1 MIEQTILEER
11 QYQRRILDL
20 LIEYKNEASHCIVEL
35 DCGLGKRVLIYLL
48 VEKLLKKE
56 RCLIL
61 VDSTTSFQE
70 TLSYLQG
77 QYGGVSDLGYLSS
90 RVPSRMRM
98 QILETSRVILSTPQ
112 TLANALQKMPE
123 KPKFDVIII
132 NEVDKIVRRTA
143 TNQVLIFPFNSL
155 MDYFTQFWVIGLSG
169 TIRDSHIVYQKEQF
183 SVRRELESL
192 SFFLQPLRVITMDE
206 LTGTDIDDHI
216 NKTHLVKVPIEDP
229 NLAQLLE
236 KLDSGIDDARREIIS
251 QTEKEN
257 PELIEN
263 LSNQEIAQLA
273 FNLPAEDELV
283 QKYRT
288 SLLVRKYVT
297 SMMPWRF
304 KRFLYSPQLEIDKEL
319 IDSLNNKSE
328 KVQKVGQLV
337 RKAQKTVVIVS
348 YVETAKTLYKYL
360 ETLGIIPFLITGTIK
375 DKQSVL
381 QAFRDSKSQSTII
394 MTSVGERDI
403 DLPTADQMI
412 VFDSINTTKTM
423 YQRVKRTRGGTV
435 YFLYYTNT
443 YEERKIER
451 LIKNIL
457 NKYPWSTVD
466 IGIQTL

>member
-1 MIEQTILEER
+1 MLEHTILEER

-20 LIEYKNEASHCIVEL
+20 LIEYKSEASHCIVEL

-56 RCLIL
+56 RSLIL

-90 RVPSRMRM
+90 RVPSHMRM
-98 QILETSRVILSTPQ
+98 QILETRRVILSTPQ

-132 NEVDKIVRRTA
+132 NEVDKVVRRTA

-155 MDYFTQFWVIGLSG
+155 IGYFTQFWVVGLSG
-169 TIRDSHIVYQKEQF
+169 TIRDSHVVYQKEQF

-192 SFFLQPLRVITMDE
+192 GYFLQPLRVITMDE
-206 LTGTDIDDHI
+206 LTGTDIDNHI
-216 NKTHLVKVPIEDP
+216 TKTNLVKVPIEDP
-229 NLAQLLE
+229 NLAELLE
-236 KLDSGIDDARREIIS
+236 RLDSGIDDARREIIS

-257 PELIEN
+257 PELLEN
-263 LSNQEIAQLA
+263 LSKQEIAQLA
-273 FNLPAEDELV
+273 FNLPAEDSLV
-283 QKYRT
+283 QKYRG

-304 KRFLYSPQLEIDKEL
+304 KRFLYNPQLEVDKEL

-348 YVETAKTLYKYL
+348 YVETAKTIYKYL
-360 ETLGIIPFLITGTIK
+360 ETLGIMPFLITGAIK
-375 DKQSVL
+375 DKQSII

-423 YQRVKRTRGGTV
+423 YQRIKRTRGGTV
-435 YFLYYTNT
+435 YFLYYKET

-457 NKYPWSTVD
+457 NKYPWSTIDLGVQE
-466 IGIQTL
+466 I

>member
-1 MIEQTILEER
+1 MIEHTILEER

-20 LIEYKNEASHCIVEL
+20 LIEYKSEASHCIVEL

-56 RCLIL
+56 RSLIL

-70 TLSYLQG
+70 TLSYLQE

-98 QILETSRVILSTPQ
+98 QILETRRVILATPQ
-112 TLANALQKMPE
+112 TLANVLQKMPE

-132 NEVDKIVRRTA
+132 NEVDKVVRRTA
-143 TNQVLIFPFNSL
+143 TNQVLIYPFNSL
-155 MDYFTQFWVIGLSG
+155 MGYFTQFWVVGLSG
-169 TIRDSHIVYQKEQF
+169 TIRDSHIVYQKERF

-192 SFFLQPLRVITMDE
+192 GRFLQPLRVITMDE
-206 LTGTDIDDHI
+206 LTGTDIDNHI
-216 NKTHLVKVPIEDP
+216 NKTNLIKVPIEDP
-229 NLAQLLE
+229 NLAELLE

-251 QTEKEN
+251 QTEEEN
-257 PELIEN
+257 PELLEN
-263 LSNQEIAQLA
+263 LSRQQISQLA
-273 FNLPAEDELV
+273 FNLPAEDSLV
-283 QKYRT
+283 KKYRG

-304 KRFLYSPQLEIDKEL
+304 KRFLHNPQLELDKEL
-319 IDSLNNKSE
+319 IDSLDNKSK

-337 RKAQKTVVIVS
+337 QKAKKTVVIVS

-360 ETLGIIPFLITGTIK
+360 ETLGITPFLITGAIK
-375 DKQSVL
+375 DKQSII
-381 QAFRDSKSQSTII
+381 QAFRDSKSRSAIV

-412 VFDSINTTKTM
+412 MFDSINTAKTM
-423 YQRVKRTRGGTV
+423 YQRTKRTRGGTV
-435 YFLYYTNT
+435 YFLYYKET
-443 YEERKIER
+443 YEERKIDR
-451 LIKNIL
+451 LINNIL

-466 IGIQTL
+466 LGKEI